1 MKKILL
7 LMVCKI
13 IINKE
18 IYFTNMTLI
27 SDLYK
32 IQKKDLK
39 NAVNVLTN
47 AFSKESMWK
56 EVFTDEEKNR
66 ILTEVMVRFCL
77 KYGIVLST
85 SENLEGVMA
94 IAPHDKDMTTWTI
107 IRSGAFFL
115 SMKIADEAK
124 KMEVLNSAVEEAK
137 KSLNLGSYIHLLMMG
152 VSQEFQGKGFGGK
165 LLRAL
170 IEKAETE
177 KKTIYLETQKENNV
191 NFYEKYGFSVKKK
204 IILPEPLNLPM
215 WLMVRDVKKN

>member
-1 MKKILL
+1 MS
-7 LMVCKI
+7 
-13 IINKE
+13 
-18 IYFTNMTLI
+18 LI

-47 AFSKESMWK
+47 AFSEDSMWK
-56 EVFTDEEKNR
+56 EVFDDEDKNR
-66 ILTEVMVRFCL
+66 VLTEVMVRFCM
-77 KYGIVLST
+77 KYGNVLAT
-85 SENLEGVMA
+85 SDNLEGVIA
-94 IAPHDKDMTTWTI
+94 IAPHDKDMTTWRI

-115 SMKIADEAK
+115 SMKIASESK
-124 KMEVLNSAVEEAK
+124 KMKVLSNAIEEAK
-137 KSLNLGSYIHLLMMG
+137 KSLNLGPYIHLLIMG

-177 KKTIYLETQKENNV
+177 RKPIYLETQKEDNI

-215 WLMVRDVKKN
+215 WLMVREAK

>member
-1 MKKILL
+1 
-7 LMVCKI
+7 
-13 IINKE
+13 
-18 IYFTNMTLI
+18 MTLI
-27 SDLYK
+27 SELFK
-32 IQKKDLK
+32 IQKRDLK
-39 NAVNVLTN
+39 NAVDVLTD

-77 KYGIVLST
+77 KYGSVYAT
-85 SENLEGVMA
+85 SENFEGIMA
-94 IAPHDKDMTTWTI
+94 LAPHDKEMTTWTI
-107 IRSGAFFL
+107 VRSGAFFL

-137 KSLNLGSYIHLLMMG
+137 KSLNLGSHIHLLMMG

-170 IEKAETE
+170 IEKAEAE
-177 KKTIYLETQKENNV
+177 KKSIYLETQKENNV
-191 NFYEKYGFSVKKK
+191 KLYEKYGFSVKKK

-215 WLMVRDVKKN
+215 WLMVRSA

>member
-1 MKKILL
+1 MS
-7 LMVCKI
+7 
-13 IINKE
+13 
-18 IYFTNMTLI
+18 LI

-47 AFSKESMWK
+47 AFSEDSMWK
-56 EVFTDEEKNR
+56 EVFDDEDKNR
-66 ILTEVMVRFCL
+66 VLTEVMVRFCM
-77 KYGIVLST
+77 KYGNVLAT
-85 SENLEGVMA
+85 SDNLEGVIA
-94 IAPHDKDMTTWTI
+94 IAPHDKDMTTWRI

-115 SMKIADEAK
+115 SMKIASESK
-124 KMEVLNSAVEEAK
+124 KMKVLSNAIEEAK
-137 KSLNLGSYIHLLMMG
+137 KSLNLGPYIHLLIMG

-177 KKTIYLETQKENNV
+177 RTPIYLETQKEDNI

-215 WLMVRDVKKN
+215 WLMVREAK

>member
-1 MKKILL
+1 
-7 LMVCKI
+7 
-13 IINKE
+13 
-18 IYFTNMTLI
+18 MTLI
-27 SDLYK
+27 SELFK
-32 IQKKDLK
+32 IQKRDLK
-39 NAVNVLTN
+39 NAVDVLTD

-77 KYGIVLST
+77 KYGSVYAT
-85 SENLEGVMA
+85 SENFEGIMA
-94 IAPHDKDMTTWTI
+94 LAPHDKEMTTWTI
-107 IRSGAFFL
+107 VRSGAFFL

-137 KSLNLGSYIHLLMMG
+137 KSLNLGLHIHLLMMG

-177 KKTIYLETQKENNV
+177 KKSIYLETQKENNV
-191 NFYEKYGFSVKKK
+191 KLYEKYGFSVKKK

-215 WLMVRDVKKN
+215 WLMVRQVKK